1 VRQIRSADP
10 SEDYAVLHRP
20 QKKGQRR
27 LRNAPHSCAK
37 RADPRFPLGTA
48 RARCGK
54 QPPWPGEKPPG
65 MAQAVVVADPGAH
78 VIVLVQRHQGS
89 RGALKGRNKSFVLIA
104 VILAQDRQTG
114 RVPRIPANRPR
125 RSAMRRPWPDRG
137 LSSTRYDLRQCS
149 CRPRAMTPAPVALR
163 NFVAELCNFLGGS
176 PRKPVK
182 VRRTQKWNCVR
193 ELQAAWN
200 SSSVRADPR

>member
-1 VRQIRSADP
+1 MPSRHRSGTLRQTAALAGR
-10 SEDYAVLHRP
+10 E
-20 QKKGQRR
+20 
-27 LRNAPHSCAK
+27 
-37 RADPRFPLGTA
+37 TA
-48 RARCGK
+48 RHGTGCRRRRPRRACNC
-54 QPPWPGEKPPG
+54 
-65 MAQAVVVADPGAH
+65 PGATP
-78 VIVLVQRHQGS
+78 S
-89 RGALKGRNKSFVLIA
+89 RIARRARTSLKGGNKSFMLIA

-149 CRPRAMTPAPVALR
+149 CRPRAMTPAPVAAR

-193 ELQAAWN
+193 ALQVAWN